1 MKRQVGSLFLAL
13 WLGLVLVKAKVKYLG
28 YNEHR
33 TKGIVVLELD
43 AADFRKLVQ
52 KYHLKEGDKVKL
64 PLVVKP

>member
-1 MKRQVGSLFLAL
+1 MRRQLGSLLLSL

-33 TKGIVVLELD
+33 TKGVVVLELD

-52 KYHLKEGDKVKL
+52 KYHLKEGDKVSL
-64 PLVVKP
+64 PLVIKP